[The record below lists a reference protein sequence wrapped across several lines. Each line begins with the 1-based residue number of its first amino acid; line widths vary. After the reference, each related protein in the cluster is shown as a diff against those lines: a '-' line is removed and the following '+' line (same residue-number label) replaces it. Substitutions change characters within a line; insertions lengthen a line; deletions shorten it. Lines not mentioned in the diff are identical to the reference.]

1 MFRTSEEEVI
11 ISLSDPPKVFL
22 SGSLQSGLSVKRGS
36 EISLTA
42 NISGS
47 PYPEITWYWNNQVIQ
62 PEPLRK
68 RPEKALRKK
77 VEKKEEEQKE
87 VVAEAEK
94 KEEKEVKEGEDKKKE
109 GEEEVKK
116 AGEEKKE
123 EKKAGEEKKEQ
134 KKEEEAAEP
143 EVEELDYPTINERL
157 AVDNR
162 RRGTSS
168 IVVRDSIRA
177 DHGVYTVKVE
187 NDHGTASATC
197 EVNILGR
204 TCRFPTDS
212 LFAF

>member
-1 MFRTSEEEVI
+1 MCGTSEEEII

-36 EISLTA
+36 EICLTA

-77 VEKKEEEQKE
+77 VEKKEKEQKE
-87 VVAEAEK
+87 VVAETEK
-94 KEEKEVKEGEDKKKE
+94 KDEKEVKEGE
-109 GEEEVKK
+109 
-116 AGEEKKE
+116 E
-123 EKKAGEEKKEQ
+123 EKKAEEE

-143 EVEELDYPTINERL
+143 EVEEPDYPTINERL

-168 IVVRDSIRA
+168 IVVRDSIRP
-177 DHGVYTVKVE
+177 DHGVYTVKLE

-204 TCRFPTDS
+204 SYRFPTDS
-212 LFAF
+212 LFSF

>member
-1 MFRTSEEEVI
+1 MI
-11 ISLSDPPKVFL
+11 MSLSDPPKVFL

-36 EISLTA
+36 EICLTA

-68 RPEKALRKK
+68 RPEKPLRKK

-94 KEEKEVKEGEDKKKE
+94 KAEKEVKEGEDKKKE
-109 GEEEVKK
+109 GEEE
-116 AGEEKKE
+116 
-123 EKKAGEEKKEQ
+123 EKKAAEE

-143 EVEELDYPTINERL
+143 ELEEPDYPTINERL
-157 AVDNR
+157 AVDNI

-168 IVVRDSIRA
+168 IVVRDSIRV

-197 EVNILGR
+197 EVNVLGR
-204 TCRFPTDS
+204 TYRFPNDS
-212 LFAF
+212 LFTF

>member
-1 MFRTSEEEVI
+1 M
-11 ISLSDPPKVFL
+11 SLSDPPKVFL

-36 EISLTA
+36 EICLTA

-68 RPEKALRKK
+68 RPEKPLRKK

-94 KEEKEVKEGEDKKKE
+94 KDEKEVKEGEDKKKE
-109 GEEEVKK
+109 GEEEEKK

-123 EKKAGEEKKEQ
+123 E
-134 KKEEEAAEP
+134 EAAEP
-143 EVEELDYPTINERL
+143 ELEEPDYPTINERL
-157 AVDNR
+157 AVDNT

-197 EVNILGR
+197 EVNVLGR
-204 TCRFPTDS
+204 TYRFPNDS
-212 LFAF
+212 LFTF

>member
-1 MFRTSEEEVI
+1 MKKTFV
-11 ISLSDPPKVFL
+11 SLSDPPKVFL
-22 SGSLQSGLSVKRGS
+22 SGSLQSGLSVKRGT
-36 EISLTA
+36 EICLTA

-77 VEKKEEEQKE
+77 VEKE
-87 VVAEAEK
+87 EK
-94 KEEKEVKEGEDKKKE
+94 KEMVAETEKKDEKELKEGEDKKKE
-109 GEEEVKK
+109 GEEEKM
-116 AGEEKKE
+116 AEGEEKKPEEE
-123 EKKAGEEKKEQ
+123 EKKAEEVAEQ
-134 KKEEEAAEP
+134 EEEP
-143 EVEELDYPTINERL
+143 DYPTINERL

-168 IVVRDSIRA
+168 IVVRDSVRA

-197 EVNILGR
+197 EVNVLGR
-204 TCRFPTDS
+204 SSRFS
-212 LFAF
+212 SYYLEL